1 MSDKIRKIG
10 IALLIAFAAFPLVT
24 VLAVGDETYG
34 GNVHESISEKAE
46 KRAEEKTA
54 EAGKTAKKADGKGA
68 VQVITPA
75 RSGMCRLARVMSV
88 VSLISFVLY
97 FVTTRHSLHVRGFCR
112 LCLLFLQCFRYKK
125 RELSSRS
132 LFSLFRKK

>member
-1 MSDKIRKIG
+1 MSDIIRRIG

-24 VLAVGDETYG
+24 VLAVGGEMYG
-34 GNVHESISEKAE
+34 GNLHENISEKAE
-46 KRAEEKTA
+46 KRIEKKTA
-54 EAGKTAKKADGKGA
+54 EAAKKADGKGA

-97 FVTTRHSLHVRGFCR
+97 FATKSDAAPFWNSDHEIFFACAGILSLVFTV
-112 LCLLFLQCFRYKK
+112 FAVFQI
-125 RELSSRS
+125 
-132 LFSLFRKK
+132 

>member
-54 EAGKTAKKADGKGA
+54 EAGKSAKKADGKGA

-97 FVTTRHSLHVRGFCR
+97 FATKSDVAPFADSDHETFFACAGILSLVFAV
-112 LCLLFLQCFRYKK
+112 FAVFQI
-125 RELSSRS
+125 
-132 LFSLFRKK
+132 